1 MHTNLMRTPRFKMCI
16 RDRNRAT
23 QSKRQPG
30 SSIKPLSV
38 YAPAV
43 DMGKITEVDTVT
55 DEEITIGNDKW
66 KPKNSYNDFLG
77 DMTIKEAVARSA
89 NIPAVKVLD
98 MVNLTN
104 SFNYLQN
111 KFHITTLE
119 EKDKNY
125 SSLALGGLTPV
136 SYTHLDVYKRQSISL
151 NTSSSKSSASSNQV
165 SGPPIQ
171 TARCA
176 PPAAL
181 SPIYPKWPVSGSYS

>member
-1 MHTNLMRTPRFKMCI
+1 MCI
-16 RDRNRAT
+16 RDSPYTGKIRGLIGGLGEKTDIRGWNRAT

-125 SSLALGGLTPV
+125 SSLALGL
-136 SYTHLDVYKRQSISL
+136 SL
-151 NTSSSKSSASSNQV
+151 
-165 SGPPIQ
+165 IH
-171 TARCA
+171 
-176 PPAAL
+176 
-181 SPIYPKWPVSGSYS
+181 I